1 MKVYG
6 GDDNEEA
13 ETVVVVATR
22 QRMGAFCDEDGDA
35 GGFYVFYRL
44 YVAILYLLQF
54 QLLVSYL
61 HFCYKK
67 ISINKMFI
75 NECVSN

>member
-22 QRMGAFCDEDGDA
+22 QRMEGRFATKAEMRTVLCF
-35 GGFYVFYRL
+35 L
-44 YVAILYLLQF
+44 
-54 QLLVSYL
+54 
-61 HFCYKK
+61 
-67 ISINKMFI
+67 
-75 NECVSN
+75 